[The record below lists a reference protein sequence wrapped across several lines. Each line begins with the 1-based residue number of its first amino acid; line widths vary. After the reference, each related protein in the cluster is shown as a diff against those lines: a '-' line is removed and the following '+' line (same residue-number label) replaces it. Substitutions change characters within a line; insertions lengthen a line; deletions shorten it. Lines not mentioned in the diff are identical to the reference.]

1 MLSLEQCNMPRTSIP
16 APAGLPPLMG
26 WACDGIGGLLGAP
39 LLPASLIPSAHHAGR
54 PWMPPESPL
63 PIVRRPRPSFS
74 AQAAPGPSSRPLI
87 WEPSRPCLDPENL
100 GISPHSKSCRIVI
113 SPGEKSQLRLCCAK
127 NMFLRVS
134 GTLRNPPGPI
144 IKTTMPRTQKP
155 GTCRIDFNVNLRS
168 LQ

>member
-1 MLSLEQCNMPRTSIP
+1 MPRMPRISSR
-16 APAGLPPLMG
+16 APAGLHSLMG
-26 WACDGIGGLLGAP
+26 WACDVIGGLLGAP
-39 LLPASLIPSAHHAGR
+39 LLPASPTPSAHHAGR

-63 PIVRRPRPSFS
+63 PIVRRPRPSS
-74 AQAAPGPSSRPLI
+74 SWQAAPGPSSRPRI
-87 WEPSRPCLDPENL
+87 WTPWEPCLDPQNL

-134 GTLRNPPGPI
+134 GTLRNPPGLI
-144 IKTTMPRTQKP
+144 IKKTMPRTQKP
-155 GTCRIDFNVNLRS
+155 GTCRIGFNAILRS